1 MEISARSYL
10 TAGMALT
17 TASAIAFTPL
27 VTPHPAPRDIA
38 LPHISTSTIQLTALI
53 TPADIEAL
61 INNLNTAANS
71 VSSTATSLV
80 GVPGQTLI
88 GALNS
93 AVALNNTL
101 WDGLITATANPTL
114 VAVLTALK
122 ASSNGGLTSLA
133 ATVGTT
139 NDTLTLTTG
148 QVADLL
154 TSTLT
159 GSLGTALQAV
169 ANIINNP
176 LSVSSYTGLLTAPL
190 GIAGL
195 ALNNGLT
202 AARDLGVNALT
213 LGTTLVTGVT
223 AQITNIL
230 STVNGLIGAVGDASG
245 SALVDGVLTA
255 VQGIVSAPVT
265 VAVAGVNGVTSAFS
279 GAASIALTK
288 LTNGASSAVSTW
300 FGEGTTPGALQTAI
314 NTIGAA
320 PLSPASYTNA
330 LSVLVGAGVTTVN
343 TVFRT
348 AGSLASIPFSTA
360 ANLTTTAA
368 NMITSF
374 TSGVATVASGLL
386 EAAGLPSLVYGLP
399 HALAATVNGAV
410 NVAALATSAG
420 LNVIAS
426 ALDIGSTIAGALSQP
441 RVLTL
446 SVAAHPPAAV
456 TPESTESASDTGSAT
471 DTTKRAASSMP
482 AEGKT
487 TKTAALEEATKA
499 ATEVNPAAQ
508 EAAGSPVTIA
518 APEKTEPASATVT
531 EEATK
536 TDETTTAAVEPKDG
550 PPTGTKDTAPTAA
563 QHPSTT
569 ADTPSNEP
577 KKATESQ
584 TTAPTRKKPKPES
597 EKDSDKKDESKKP
610 ASSDSNGAITGG
622 KHVRGAVKNNN
633 GTSVHEI
640 KSKLDKEAAAGA
652 STSRHSAA
660 AA

>member
-27 VTPHPAPRDIA
+27 VSPHASPHGIA
-38 LPHISTSTIQLTALI
+38 LPHISTSTVQLTALI
-53 TPADIEAL
+53 TPADIGAL

-80 GVPGQTLI
+80 GVPGQTLV

-93 AVALNNTL
+93 AVALSNTL
-101 WDGLITATANPTL
+101 WDGLIAATSNPTL

-133 ATVGTT
+133 TTVGAT

-190 GIAGL
+190 GIVGL

-213 LGTTLVTGVT
+213 LGTALVTGVT

-230 STVNGLIGAVGDASG
+230 STVNGLIGAAGDASG

-300 FGEGTTPGALQTAI
+300 FGEGTSPGALQTAI

-410 NVAALATSAG
+410 NVAAFATSAG

-446 SVAAHPPAAV
+446 SVASDSPAAV
-456 TPESTESASDTGSAT
+456 TPESAQSVSATGSAT
-471 DTTKRAASSMP
+471 DTTQGAASSMP

-499 ATEVNPAAQ
+499 ATEVDPAAQ
-508 EAAGSPVTIA
+508 EAAGSPVAIA
-518 APEKTEPASATVT
+518 VPEKTAPASATVT
-531 EEATK
+531 EEATEV
-536 TDETTTAAVEPKDG
+536 DETTAASVEPKD
-550 PPTGTKDTAPTAA
+550 PTTDTKDTTTSAA
-563 QHPSTT
+563 RRPSTT

-577 KKATESQ
+577 KKAAESAA
-584 TTAPTRKKPKPES
+584 TAPTTRKEPKDES
-597 EKDSDKKDESKKP
+597 EKDSAKKDESKKP
-610 ASSDSNGAITGG
+610 ASSDSSGTTTGG
-622 KHVRGAVKNNN
+622 KHAPGAVKN